1 MLVLA
6 PCGPTPTHRS
16 AHRPAHRPVPRT
28 VPATARPTTPTSLHA
43 RRGLRATRPW
53 GTLTG
58 VTDRAPASAADAAQA
73 LMAAVAAGDETA
85 FVGLYDLLAR
95 AVHGTCLGVLRDP
108 DHAAEVAQE
117 VWVEVWRTAARY
129 DGERGSARTW
139 VTTLAHRRAVDRV
152 RAVQAQRDRDQRV
165 LDESTERPFD
175 VVADDVEQRL
185 EQSAVRDCLGSLTET
200 QRTAVV
206 LAYYGGRTYREVA
219 AELDAALPTVK
230 SRIRDGLLRLKDC
243 LGVSA

>member
-1 MLVLA
+1 MSTLVVCA
-6 PCGPTPTHRS
+6 TPVLPS
-16 AHRPAHRPVPRT
+16 PFPWVA
-28 VPATARPTTPTSLHA
+28 ARVRRA
-43 RRGLRATRPW
+43 REPW

-58 VTDRAPASAADAAQA
+58 VTTPARESAADSAQD
-73 LMAAVAAGDETA
+73 LMAAVAAGDQTA
-85 FVGLYDLLAR
+85 FASLYDLLSR

-129 DGERGSARTW
+129 EVARGSVRTW

-219 AELDAALPTVK
+219 TELDAALPTVK

-243 LGVSA
+243 LGVTA